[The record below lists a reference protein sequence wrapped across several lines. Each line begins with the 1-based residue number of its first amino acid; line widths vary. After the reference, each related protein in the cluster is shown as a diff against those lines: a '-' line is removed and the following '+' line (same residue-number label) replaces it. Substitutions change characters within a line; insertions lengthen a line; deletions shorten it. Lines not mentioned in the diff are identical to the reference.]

1 MPRNSQTTFRFIFIV
16 FISILYIG
24 VAYSQGQTPKN
35 PKDTTKVVEVIKPVP
50 IANIGPE
57 TESTLNSVKEIR
69 SRIKLSNYEIE
80 LDSII
85 PIRLEALEKQKNE
98 LDLEEVE
105 SMNYRQAEGLKN
117 DIIQSRMQLDNW
129 RSDLAKKIEEINGM
143 KAELAKS
150 KTKWTK
156 TLDLERDEKLISQ
169 VSERIK
175 SNIKEID
182 QLTKELTDRINDLLS
197 VQNELTEALLG

>member
-80 LDSII
+80 LDSI
-85 PIRLEALEKQKNE
+85 K
-98 LDLEEVE
+98 
-105 SMNYRQAEGLKN
+105 
-117 DIIQSRMQLDNW
+117 
-129 RSDLAKKIEEINGM
+129 
-143 KAELAKS
+143 
-150 KTKWTK
+150 
-156 TLDLERDEKLISQ
+156 
-169 VSERIK
+169 
-175 SNIKEID
+175 
-182 QLTKELTDRINDLLS
+182 
-197 VQNELTEALLG
+197 